1 MRLNRVI
8 EIDLSNKYHLL
19 ALNNTLIPWVLAYL
33 IRFVRNLLI
42 ALPVHVDTSFTL
54 VVISLLVLM
63 NLFNLYLVS
72 FLEFRGK
79 CVAVLLVFLNV
90 SSLLLLGS
98 ISIFTA
104 IPNLPFLI
112 GTVQWFFG

>member
-1 MRLNRVI
+1 MRFNRVI

-19 ALNNTLIPWVLAYL
+19 ALNNTLIPWVLGYL

-54 VVISLLVLM
+54 VVVSLLVLM
-63 NLFNLYLVS
+63 NLFNLYLAS
-72 FLEFRGK
+72 SLEFRGK
-79 CVAVLLVFLNV
+79 CIAALLVFLNV

-104 IPNLPFLI
+104 IPNLPLLI
-112 GTVQWFFG
+112 GTVQSFFG